1 MHDQTPA
8 PVPVPETEEWI
19 LGCLQSLAKYVRD
32 HWGPDALETLARD
45 CGLRVRDIEEGRLWI
60 STETTGRFCEAVF
73 ERLDRNE
80 AAFRAAIGYKLNESY
95 GAYRFVLW
103 ALSPGRVTR
112 QAAVNMHLV
121 SRVSKYEIMEEGPGF
136 HRYRYY
142 NTRNQKESR
151 TLCLMRQANF
161 QTMPTFWGL
170 PPARMEEA
178 ACIARGDPYCEYIG
192 HYVAGHSWTLPVAG
206 ALAGFLALW
215 LAHQW
220 WPAACPAALAGALG
234 GLLLGLHLDRRRVY
248 QAQLRFAR
256 ESQEAI
262 QKLADQ
268 ESAARREIS
277 ALRENQARWT
287 RELERQLQDRTDSL
301 QNMIAH
307 LNQMQSV
314 LASDMRGLGHD
325 MRSPLTALR
334 LMARLAAEGRLDW
347 TDEDR
352 VQVLAGAV
360 DRMDRM
366 LEQLINRMREDAS
379 MTRITLEPIPVL
391 RLARRIE
398 ALLRALTLGAP
409 LRVRVTVAPG
419 APDHITGDA
428 LVLDRITD
436 NLLTNACRHT
446 TAGGIEVD
454 LRADNGYLVLQV
466 ADTGCGIAAERL
478 RDIFLPGRGKD
489 PGRSGPG
496 HGLGLSV
503 TVRLLHEVGGR
514 LEVASREG
522 HGTTFRLYIPTTM
535 REHSP
540 TEDREAPTPEH
551 LADRVVTILPE

>member
-1 MHDQTPA
+1 
-8 PVPVPETEEWI
+8 
-19 LGCLQSLAKYVRD
+19 
-32 HWGPDALETLARD
+32 
-45 CGLRVRDIEEGRLWI
+45 
-60 STETTGRFCEAVF
+60 
-73 ERLDRNE
+73 
-80 AAFRAAIGYKLNESY
+80 
-95 GAYRFVLW
+95 
-103 ALSPGRVTR
+103 
-112 QAAVNMHLV
+112 
-121 SRVSKYEIMEEGPGF
+121 
-136 HRYRYY
+136 
-142 NTRNQKESR
+142 
-151 TLCLMRQANF
+151 
-161 QTMPTFWGL
+161 
-170 PPARMEEA
+170 
-178 ACIARGDPYCEYIG
+178 
-192 HYVAGHSWTLPVAG
+192 
-206 ALAGFLALW
+206 
-215 LAHQW
+215 
-220 WPAACPAALAGALG
+220 
-234 GLLLGLHLDRRRVY
+234 
-248 QAQLRFAR
+248 
-256 ESQEAI
+256 
-262 QKLADQ
+262 
-268 ESAARREIS
+268 
-277 ALRENQARWT
+277 
-287 RELERQLQDRTDSL
+287 
-301 QNMIAH
+301 
-307 LNQMQSV
+307 
-314 LASDMRGLGHD
+314 MRGLGHD

-540 TEDREAPTPEH
+540 TEEREAPTPEH
-551 LADRVVTILPE
+551 LADRVVSILPVY